1 MLRSM
6 FGSCP
11 RAAQEHPVNYTFQ
24 RAAQEQLKV
33 FNERSRGSLLMMT
46 LMAMMTMTAVHRV
59 SAAQPDTFWLDRTK
73 C

>member
-11 RAAQEHPVNYTFQ
+11 RAAQEHSVNYTFQ

-46 LMAMMTMTAVHRV
+46 LMAMMRGGCRLMCGTGAIQKQLH
-59 SAAQPDTFWLDRTK
+59 FEE
-73 C
+73 